1 MGTYFKVLG
10 NPAFGTTDV
19 PPGLL
24 VYSPVNS
31 IGGYLLC
38 DGSAVSRT
46 TYADLF
52 NLISTTYGS
61 GDGSTTFNLP
71 DFTNTTLKGADATT
85 DTLGT
90 TTGANSITIDESSYG
105 AHTHSISISNHTHNL
120 QSIKHKDFNTEY
132 FMFNDDLNN
141 SADGTNSATMSSSIH
156 NEAVKVHRQYPNTTP
171 INSCFA
177 GSIHSAYSGTDR
189 RDAGSVGNTLHLY
202 STANQ
207 DYGSIEIGLDSN
219 TSGNDTSWTHDTIP
233 PFVNLYVHVKF

>member
-19 PPGLL
+19 PPGIL
-24 VYSPVNS
+24 VYSPINS

-52 NLISTTYGS
+52 NIISTTYGS

-90 TTGANSITIDESSYG
+90 TTGANSITIDESSYT
-105 AHTHSISISNHTHNL
+105 AHTHNISIASHTHTF
-120 QSIKHKDFNTEY
+120 QPIYDVDDDQEY
-132 FMFNDDLNN
+132 YMFNDDFNGFNGGEN
-141 SADGTNSATMSSSIH
+141 SH
-156 NEAVKVHRQYPNTTP
+156 NLSRNHLQNGNIVVQSLHSNVAQNQYW
-171 INSCFA
+171 A
-177 GSIHSAYSGTDR
+177 GSLIGLTAPDGNVELHTLPNYTAGTYGNDN
-189 RDAGSVGNTLHLY
+189 GSVDI
-202 STANQ
+202 S
-207 DYGSIEIGLDSN
+207 LDTQGAG
-219 TSGNDTSWTHDTIP
+219 TSFSYDIVPEFENIYI
-233 PFVNLYVHVKF
+233 LVKY